1 MTSILI
7 IFPVAMRCNARNK
20 DDLPVFRVQHHHAH
34 IAACMAD
41 NGLDGSHPVIGLA
54 FDGTG
59 YGDDGAIWGG
69 EFLVADYSGYQR
81 PYHLDYFPLP
91 GGDAA
96 IKRPARTALAL
107 LWRWGWIG
115 MTAWLLFR
123 ICVLRNARR
132 CASSWSAA

>member
-1 MTSILI
+1 
-7 IFPVAMRCNARNK
+7 
-20 DDLPVFRVQHHHAH
+20 
-34 IAACMAD
+34 MAD

-69 EFLVADYSGYQR
+69 EFLVADYAGYQR
-81 PYHLDYFPLP
+81 SFHLDYFPLP

-107 LWRWGWIG
+107 LWQLGLDWDER
-115 MTAWLLFR
+115 L
-123 ICVLRNARR
+123 
-132 CASSWSAA
+132 ASG